1 LHGRRAVV
9 ARGHDMKTNRVD
21 ICLIEDDAN
30 QRALLFRRLLDGHF
44 SVIAAADAEAGL
56 IQIRQHRPRVV
67 ICDLALPGMS
77 GLELCRQI
85 RSDEVL
91 DGTYLVVVSASPDR
105 VTKHQVLNGGADDY
119 LVKPCDLEEL
129 TARLRNGLRINKL
142 QERLRHAALT
152 DALTGLWNHAQFRE
166 LLDREF
172 ARTRRYGGV
181 ATLLMLDL
189 DHFKVVNDTYGHE
202 IGNLVLEAV
211 ARLLLELVR
220 DTDIVARY
228 GGEEF
233 AVICPATSLDDA
245 TRLAERIR
253 QSIAQSVRV
262 STYPELLVTASLG
275 LACTSDPRAASVRD
289 LIDQADQALYL
300 GKHRGRNRVVRA
312 DAVDDP
318 WPTPQVEHAEVDRLR
333 RQVVVLN
340 AQAQQLC
347 LQSICTL
354 VQALETRDRFTAW
367 HSRNTTFYAT
377 DLAEAAGLPQPLRT
391 AIANAGMLHDLG
403 KIGVP
408 DSILQSAGPLTE
420 AQSVVLRQVPL
431 ITCKILEPLRVFET
445 ETLIIRHLRERFD
458 GTGYPFGLS
467 GRIIPVGSRLLAVA
481 EAFDALTSE
490 RPYRA
495 GLEVEEA
502 LRIIQ
507 AEADRQ
513 FDPQF
518 TTLLVRVC
526 SAHRDRWATRIRL
539 ARSELQAA
547 RLALPDEN
555 EAL

>member
-1 LHGRRAVV
+1 
-9 ARGHDMKTNRVD
+9 MNTNPVD
-21 ICLIEDDAN
+21 ICIVEDDPD
-30 QRALLFRRLLDGHF
+30 QRSLLFRHLLENQF
-44 SVIAAADAEAGL
+44 TVVQAEDAESGL
-56 IQIRQHRPRVV
+56 VHIRHHRPRVV
-67 ICDLALPGMS
+67 ISDMNLPGIS
-77 GLELCRQI
+77 GLELCRQV
-85 RSDEVL
+85 RNDAAL
-91 DGTYLVVVSASPDR
+91 DGTYLIVVTANRDR
-105 VTKHQVLNGGADDY
+105 DTKHQVLNGGADDF
-119 LVKPCDLEEL
+119 LLKPYDIEEL

-181 ATLLMLDL
+181 ASLLMLDL

-202 IGNLVLEAV
+202 VGNLVLEGL
-211 ARLLLELVR
+211 ARHLLEMVR

-233 AVICPATSLDDA
+233 AVICPATGLDDA

-253 QSIAQSVRV
+253 QTIPQSVRAP
-262 STYPELLVTASLG
+262 TCPELAVTASIG
-275 LACTSDPRAASVRD
+275 VACTNDPRVASVRD
-289 LIDQADQALYL
+289 LIDQADQALYM
-300 GKHRGRNRVVRA
+300 GKHRGRNVVVRA
-312 DAVDDP
+312 DSVDEP
-318 WPTPQVEHAEVDRLR
+318 WPAPQVEHVEVDRLR
-333 RQVVVLN
+333 RQVVALS

-377 DLAEAAGLPQPLRT
+377 DLAEAAGLPQPLRV

-408 DSILQSAGPLTE
+408 DEILQSSLPLTE
-420 AQSVVLRQVPL
+420 AQSAVLRQVPL
-431 ITCKILEPLRVFET
+431 ITCKILEPLRIFET
-445 ETLIIRHLRERFD
+445 EALIVRHLRERFD
-458 GTGYPFGLS
+458 GTGYPFGLA
-467 GRIIPVGSRLLAVA
+467 GKAIPVGSRLLAVA

-495 GLEVEEA
+495 GME
-502 LRIIQ
+502 
-507 AEADRQ
+507 AEAAVQLLESEAHRQ

-518 TTLLVRVC
+518 TTLLAQVFIARRERWMGRILRAQAELVTVR
-526 SAHRDRWATRIRL
+526 AQ
-539 ARSELQAA
+539 QAQ
-547 RLALPDEN
+547 DT
-555 EAL
+555 

>member
-1 LHGRRAVV
+1 
-9 ARGHDMKTNRVD
+9 MNTNPVD
-21 ICLIEDDAN
+21 ICIIEDDPD
-30 QRALLFRRLLDGHF
+30 QRSLLFRHLLGNQF
-44 SVIAAADAEAGL
+44 TVVQAEDAESGL
-56 IQIRQHRPRVV
+56 VHIRHHRPRVV
-67 ICDLALPGMS
+67 ISDMNLPGIS
-77 GLELCRQI
+77 GLELCRQV
-85 RSDEVL
+85 RNDAAL
-91 DGTYLVVVSASPDR
+91 DGTYLIVVTANRDR
-105 VTKHQVLNGGADDY
+105 DTKHQVLNGGADDF
-119 LVKPCDLEEL
+119 LLKPYDIEEL

-181 ATLLMLDL
+181 ASLLMLDL

-202 IGNLVLEAV
+202 VGNLVLEGL
-211 ARLLLELVR
+211 ARHLLEMVR

-233 AVICPATSLDDA
+233 AVICPATGLDDA

-253 QSIAQSVRV
+253 QTIPQNVRAP
-262 STYPELLVTASLG
+262 TCPELAVTASIG
-275 LACTSDPRAASVRD
+275 VACTNDPRVASVRD
-289 LIDQADQALYL
+289 LIDQADQALYM
-300 GKHRGRNRVVRA
+300 GKHRGRNVVVRA
-312 DAVDDP
+312 DSVDEP
-318 WPTPQVEHAEVDRLR
+318 WPAPQVEHVEVDRLR
-333 RQVVVLN
+333 RQVVALS

-377 DLAEAAGLPQPLRT
+377 DLAEAAGLPQPLRV

-408 DSILQSAGPLTE
+408 DEILQSSLPLTE
-420 AQSVVLRQVPL
+420 AQSAVLRQVPL
-431 ITCKILEPLRVFET
+431 ITCKILEPLRIFET
-445 ETLIIRHLRERFD
+445 EALIVRHLRERFD
-458 GTGYPFGLS
+458 GTGYPFGLA
-467 GRIIPVGSRLLAVA
+467 GKAIPVGSRLLAVA

-495 GLEVEEA
+495 GME
-502 LRIIQ
+502 
-507 AEADRQ
+507 AEAAVQLLESEAHRQ

-518 TTLLVRVC
+518 TALLAQVFTARRERWMGRILRAQAELVTVR
-526 SAHRDRWATRIRL
+526 AQ
-539 ARSELQAA
+539 QAQ
-547 RLALPDEN
+547 ET
-555 EAL
+555 